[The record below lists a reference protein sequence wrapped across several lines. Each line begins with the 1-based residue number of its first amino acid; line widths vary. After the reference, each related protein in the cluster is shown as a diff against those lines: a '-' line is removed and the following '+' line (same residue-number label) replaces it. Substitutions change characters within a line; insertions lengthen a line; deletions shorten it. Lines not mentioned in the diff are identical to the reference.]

1 MTWRRTAADG
11 PVMPRVVLVLVG
23 AALFSACGLNSR
35 GPWVNEDGR
44 QLQGN
49 EVIEYDG
56 FAYCRQERVVF
67 LFFFGDTYAKDLF
80 GRLGPLAS
88 EVDGAPLTFEVGSTL
103 PESAFATGITHA
115 GREIFLADDRADYL
129 YIRLPNGQVER
140 WPRAELSCIE
150 Q

>member
-1 MTWRRTAADG
+1 MTWRLPVADG
-11 PVMPRVVLVLVG
+11 PVMRR
-23 AALFSACGLNSR
+23 ALSLLLAVMLLSACGLNSR

-56 FAYCRQERVVF
+56 FTYCQQERVVF

-88 EVDGAPLTFEVGSTL
+88 EVDGAPLTFEVGSVL
-103 PESAFATGITHA
+103 SESAFATGITHA
-115 GREIFLADDRADYL
+115 GREIFLAADRADYL

-140 WPRAELSCIE
+140 WPRAEVSCIE